1 MKMIR
6 TFHPVGHG
14 AFYTERFYDD
24 DDNNIANVVFD
35 CGTLSTA
42 TQLNNE
48 IKKLQKSGM
57 KEIDAIFISHFHT
70 DHISRIDDLLSKFRV
85 RKVFIPVLTIE
96 RLFEAILYNY
106 IHQGHAYCRANQF
119 LERLYNNNL
128 GECQII
134 QIPNADVVKNGGILL
149 KKISLWRYIPFCI
162 DDSRTQ
168 LIDRL
173 KTDRNF
179 DPIFH
184 DDKIDIKRLV
194 GVLRYIRV
202 ERCKE
207 LYEDVYGQKHNSYS
221 MTVLSVISDCK
232 KDYLFKPYVLKK
244 DYKFCPLNCLYT
256 GDFEAS
262 DFYPCKNDNFVRLRE
277 FYSEYWDSIGILQVP
292 HHGSE
297 HNLNCGLY
305 TPLKLCIIS
314 AGIKDRYGHPDQQTL
329 KAIHRMGCQYRKV
342 TEKPETKMKFE
353 INI

>member
-1 MKMIR
+1 MIR

-24 DDNNIANVVFD
+24 NDDNIANVVFD

-70 DHISRIDDLLSKFRV
+70 DHISRIDDLLSKFGV
-85 RKVFIPVLTIE
+85 RKVFMPVLTNE
-96 RLFEAILYNY
+96 RLVEALFFNY
-106 IHQGHAYCRANQF
+106 IHQGRAYCRANRL
-119 LERLYNNNL
+119 LERLYDDNL
-128 GECQII
+128 GETQIKCI
-134 QIPNADVVKNGGILL
+134 KDAFVENENTLL
-149 KKISLWRYIPFCI
+149 KGVVSWRYIPFCI
-162 DDSRTQ
+162 DDSRTK
-168 LIDRL
+168 LENKLKLDPYFGCIFRDDR
-173 KTDRNF
+173 
-179 DPIFH
+179 
-184 DDKIDIKRLV
+184 IDIKRLINVFRSV
-194 GVLRYIRV
+194 GI
-202 ERCKE
+202 EQCKE
-207 LYEDVYGQKHNSYS
+207 LYEEVYGQKHNSYS

-232 KDYLFKPYVLKK
+232 KDYLFKPYVLKN

-305 TPLKLCIIS
+305 TPPKLCIIS

-329 KAIHRMGCQYRKV
+329 KAIHNMGCRYRKV
-342 TEKPETKMKFE
+342 TQDPNTKQVFE
-353 INI
+353 III